1 MHCGSLLLLGG
12 VHDLDFDFKS
22 SKGKL
27 GAQKRV
33 AKYDLL
39 PPLVFSLPFPAK
51 YHIFPL
57 FFSILPLL
65 FFYCDDE
72 DDGAVGC
79 DDDDDDDDVHLDGEA
94 GVDLLE
100 LAFARILD
108 VEFDLLP
115 S

>member
-27 GAQKRV
+27 G
-33 AKYDLL
+33 
-39 PPLVFSLPFPAK
+39 
-51 YHIFPL
+51 
-57 FFSILPLL
+57 
-65 FFYCDDE
+65 DDE
-72 DDGAVGC
+72 DDGGVGC
-79 DDDDDDDDVHLDGEA
+79 DDDDEDNDVHLDGEA